1 MHVLYLLPPLVSTFI
16 KIRNTELIK
25 TERHVRQFRSC
36 FLAVLIVVYI
46 RYEITQS
53 LASFYFVFP
62 SPHLTQLNGPCT
74 ILLRMV
80 QLVCAH
86 ITGVFV
92 VHVSSRWYCS
102 RPFEAHWRF
111 IFYEIILVSVLDSD
125 NLHSGLVFWWSTCDC
140 QPVNGV
146 VISEFY

>member
-1 MHVLYLLPPLVSTFI
+1 MF
-16 KIRNTELIK
+16 
-25 TERHVRQFRSC
+25 

-53 LASFYFVFP
+53 LASFFFVFP
-62 SPHLTQLNGPCT
+62 SPHFTQLNGPCT
-74 ILLRMV
+74 ILLHMV

-92 VHVSSRWYCS
+92 VCASSTWYCS
-102 RPFEAHWRF
+102 RYYEAHWCL

-125 NLHSGLVFWWSTCDC
+125 NLHFGLVFWWSACDC